1 MAKAKDI
8 LKKFTVAAIATA
20 GIMLAG
26 NSLQAQAATV
36 EPEEV
41 TLASDVSKSE
51 ELFGSIDELPD
62 GSWIGSD
69 SLLPEEAEEN
79 QKLDEAENM
88 TQSSDA
94 EDASDDAIISEA
106 TADEQLQLDVLMLTK
121 EIKPVVVE
129 VLDTDATTGTD
140 TATADADASV
150 DVPSQDITDED
161 ADAVEAGEDKILDEG
176 FAVDGVDTDEVE
188 TPSTSES
195 EVSDA
200 ANATEATDED
210 DWLYAD
216 ADDKELVPEVKGDS
230 MVESKSTVNVD
241 DDDDW
246 MYVDFDAEPEVKGD
260 DIITPEEPTVP
271 EEPQPQPTVPETPI
285 LTEPTVQPMQTPV
298 VLGDSLWT
306 APKTGDTLIMIAVCI
321 IAALLAAGV
330 IVLSLQRKRKKEERR
345 CRTRFS
351 PMVRPDH
358 LIDSNH

>member
-1 MAKAKDI
+1 MAKAKNF
-8 LKKFTVAAIATA
+8 LKKIAVAVIATA
-20 GIMLAG
+20 GIVLAC
-26 NSLQAQAATV
+26 NCLQTQAATV
-36 EPEEV
+36 EPEDV
-41 TLASDVSKSE
+41 TLASDVPTSE
-51 ELFGSIDELPD
+51 DDNLYEESFGSIDELPD

-69 SLLPEEAEEN
+69 SLLPEEADD
-79 QKLDEAENM
+79 KLDE
-88 TQSSDA
+88 
-94 EDASDDAIISEA
+94 
-106 TADEQLQLDVLMLTK
+106 TADNEQPQLDILMLTHQ

-129 VLDTDATTGTD
+129 ALDTNTTTGTD
-140 TATADADASV
+140 TAT
-150 DVPSQDITDED
+150 

-176 FAVDGVDTDEVE
+176 FAVDAVDGVDTDEVE

>member
-1 MAKAKDI
+1 MAKTKDI
-8 LKKFTVAAIATA
+8 LKKITVAAIATV
-20 GIMLAG
+20 GIVLAG
-26 NSLQAQAATV
+26 NSLQAQAETIK
-36 EPEEV
+36 PEEV
-41 TLASDVSKSE
+41 TLASDLETSE

-79 QKLDEAENM
+79 QKLNEAENM

-176 FAVDGVDTDEVE
+176 FAVDAVDGVDTDEVE

-216 ADDKELVPEVKGDS
+216 ADDKELVPEFKGDS
-230 MVESKSTVNVD
+230 VVESKSTVNVD

-246 MYVDFDAEPEVKGD
+246 MYVDFDSEPEVKGD
-260 DIITPEEPTVP
+260 DIITPEEPMVP
-271 EEPQPQPTVPETPI
+271 EEPQPQPVVPETPI
-285 LTEPTVQPMQTPV
+285 LTEPTVQPTQSPV

-306 APKTGDTLIMIAVCI
+306 APKTGDTIAMIAIYI
-321 IAALLAAGV
+321 IATLLAAGV
-330 IVLSLQRKRKKEERR
+330 IVLNLQRQKRRMR
-345 CRTRFS
+345 RTRCS
-351 PMVRPDH
+351 PMIRPDH
-358 LIDSNH
+358 LIDH

>member
-1 MAKAKDI
+1 MATAKDI
-8 LKKFTVAAIATA
+8 LKKFTVAAIATVV
-20 GIMLAG
+20 IVLAG
-26 NSLQAQAATV
+26 NSLQAQAETIK
-36 EPEEV
+36 PEEM
-41 TLASDVSKSE
+41 TLASDVSTSE
-51 ELFGSIDELPD
+51 DDNLYEESFGSIDELPD

-69 SLLPEEAEEN
+69 SLLPEEAE
-79 QKLDEAENM
+79 
-88 TQSSDA
+88 
-94 EDASDDAIISEA
+94 DASDDATTLEE
-106 TADEQLQLDVLMLTK
+106 TADNKQPQLDILMLTQ

-129 VLDTDATTGTD
+129 ALDTDTTTGPD

-150 DVPSQDITDED
+150 DVPSQDITDAD
-161 ADAVEAGEDKILDEG
+161 ADAVEVGKDKILDED
-176 FAVDGVDTDEVE
+176 FAVDAVDDVDTDEVE

-200 ANATEATDED
+200 ANATEDTSED
-210 DWLYAD
+210 DWLY
-216 ADDKELVPEVKGDS
+216 
-230 MVESKSTVNVD
+230 
-241 DDDDW
+241 
-246 MYVDFDAEPEVKGD
+246 VDFDADPEVKGD

-345 CRTRFS
+345 
-351 PMVRPDH
+351 
-358 LIDSNH
+358 

>member
-1 MAKAKDI
+1 MAKAKNI
-8 LKKFTVAAIATA
+8 LKKFTVAAITTV
-20 GIMLAG
+20 GIVLAG
-26 NSLQAQAATV
+26 NSLQAQAETI
-36 EPEEV
+36 EPEEM
-41 TLASDVSKSE
+41 TLASDVETSE
-51 ELFGSIDELPD
+51 ELDMQVWTSDNLYEESFGSVEELPD
-62 GSWIGSD
+62 GSCIGSD
-69 SLLPEEAEEN
+69 SLLPEEAEDATT
-79 QKLDEAENM
+79 LEAK
-88 TQSSDA
+88 
-94 EDASDDAIISEA
+94 
-106 TADEQLQLDVLMLTK
+106 ADNEQPQLDILMLTQ

-129 VLDTDATTGTD
+129 MLNTDATTGTD

-161 ADAVEAGEDKILDEG
+161 ANAVEAGEDKILDEG

-195 EVSDA
+195 KVSDVT
-200 ANATEATDED
+200 NVTEDTDED

-216 ADDKELVPEVKGDS
+216 ADDVELVPEVKGDS

-246 MYVDFDAEPEVKGD
+246 MYVDFDSEPEVKGD

-271 EEPQPQPTVPETPI
+271 EEPQPQPIVPETPI

-306 APKTGDTLIMIAVCI
+306 APKTGDTLTMIAVCI
-321 IAALLAAGV
+321 IVALLAAGV

-345 CRTRFS
+345 RRTQFS
-351 PMVRPDH
+351 PMIRPDH
-358 LIDSNH
+358 LIDH

>member
-1 MAKAKDI
+1 MAKAKNFLI
-8 LKKFTVAAIATA
+8 KVAVVVIATA
-20 GIMLAG
+20 GIVLAG

-51 ELFGSIDELPD
+51 ALFGSIEELPD

-69 SLLPEEAEEN
+69 SLLPEEAE
-79 QKLDEAENM
+79 
-88 TQSSDA
+88 
-94 EDASDDAIISEA
+94 ASDDAIISEA
-106 TADEQLQLDVLMLTK
+106 TADEQLQLDVLMLTQ

-161 ADAVEAGEDKILDEG
+161 ADAVEAGEDKILDDG

-188 TPSTSES
+188 TPSTSTSES
-195 EVSDA
+195 KVSDVT
-200 ANATEATDED
+200 NVTEDTDED

-216 ADDKELVPEVKGDS
+216 ADNVELVPEVKGDS

-246 MYVDFDAEPEVKGD
+246 MYVDFDSEPEVKGD

-306 APKTGDTLIMIAVCI
+306 APKTGDTLIMIAACI
-321 IAALLAAGV
+321 IAALLDAGV

-345 CRTRFS
+345 
-351 PMVRPDH
+351 
-358 LIDSNH
+358 

>member
-1 MAKAKDI
+1 MTNAKNFLIK
-8 LKKFTVAAIATA
+8 VAVVVIATA
-20 GIMLAG
+20 GIVLAG
-26 NSLQAQAATV
+26 NSLQAQAATI

-41 TLASDVSKSE
+41 TLVSDVSTSE

-62 GSWIGSD
+62 GSWIGND

-79 QKLDEAENM
+79 
-88 TQSSDA
+88 
-94 EDASDDAIISEA
+94 ISEA
-106 TADEQLQLDVLMLTK
+106 TAYEQLQLDVLMLTK

-176 FAVDGVDTDEVE
+176 FAVDAVDGVDTDEVE

>member
-8 LKKFTVAAIATA
+8 LKKFTVATIATV
-20 GIMLAG
+20 GIVLAG
-26 NSLQAQAATV
+26 NSLQAQAETV
-36 EPEEV
+36 EPEEM
-41 TLASDVSKSE
+41 TLASDVETSE
-51 ELFGSIDELPD
+51 ASFGSVEELPD

-69 SLLPEEAEEN
+69 SLLPEEAE
-79 QKLDEAENM
+79 
-88 TQSSDA
+88 
-94 EDASDDAIISEA
+94 
-106 TADEQLQLDVLMLTK
+106 
-121 EIKPVVVE
+121 
-129 VLDTDATTGTD
+129 
-140 TATADADASV
+140 DASV
-150 DVPSQDITDED
+150 DVPSQDITDAD

-195 EVSDA
+195 KVSDVT
-200 ANATEATDED
+200 NVTEDTDED

-216 ADDKELVPEVKGDS
+216 ADADDEELVPEVKGDS

-246 MYVDFDAEPEVKGD
+246 IYVDFDSEPEVKGD

-271 EEPQPQPTVPETPI
+271 EEPQPQPIVPETPI

-306 APKTGDTLIMIAVCI
+306 APKTGDTLTMIAVCI
-321 IAALLAAGV
+321 IVALLAAGV

-345 CRTRFS
+345 RRTQFS
-351 PMVRPDH
+351 PMIRPDH
-358 LIDSNH
+358 LIDH

>member
-8 LKKFTVAAIATA
+8 LKKITVAAIATV
-20 GIMLAG
+20 GIVLAG
-26 NSLQAQAATV
+26 NSLQAQAETIK
-36 EPEEV
+36 PEEV
-41 TLASDVSKSE
+41 TLASDLETSE

-79 QKLDEAENM
+79 QKLNEAENM

-176 FAVDGVDTDEVE
+176 FAVDAVDGVDTDEVE

-216 ADDKELVPEVKGDS
+216 ADDKELVPEFKGDS
-230 MVESKSTVNVD
+230 VVESKSTVNVD

-246 MYVDFDAEPEVKGD
+246 MYVDFDSEPEVKGD
-260 DIITPEEPTVP
+260 DIITPEEPMVP
-271 EEPQPQPTVPETPI
+271 EEPQPQPVVPETPI
-285 LTEPTVQPMQTPV
+285 LTEPTVQPTQSPV

-306 APKTGDTLIMIAVCI
+306 APKTGDTIAMIAIYI
-321 IAALLAAGV
+321 IATLLAAGV
-330 IVLSLQRKRKKEERR
+330 IVLNLQRQKRRMR
-345 CRTRFS
+345 RTRCS
-351 PMVRPDH
+351 PMIRPDH
-358 LIDSNH
+358 LIDH